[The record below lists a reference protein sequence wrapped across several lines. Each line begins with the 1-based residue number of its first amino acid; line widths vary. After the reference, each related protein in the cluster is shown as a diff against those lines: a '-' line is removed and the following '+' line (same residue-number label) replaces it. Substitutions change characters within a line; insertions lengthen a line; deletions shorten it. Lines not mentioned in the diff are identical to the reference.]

1 MTAAKRDIVDP
12 AARVSV
18 VHLAGF
24 TLPEDGPHARAHL
37 LAEAD
42 RTEAYR
48 AKYDRHTLFYD
59 CVRLDGQ
66 DRLLFTA
73 PRFLNLWPLFRDGL
87 RIDGTRPRRLSRRTY
102 PKYELVQAPAP
113 RDRVT
118 LEIDGR
124 ETEIVPNAP
133 LAPRFAGL
141 NAVMT
146 MNRNNRLDWIADWLT
161 FHVRAHGLE
170 AALIKDNGSDAYTL
184 DDLARCVAS
193 VKGLKTAVVMS
204 APFEYG
210 TELPRRASPVSPMF
224 LQLALMNLARVETLS
239 RARAVLNAD
248 IDELIAARSG
258 ARVFDAARRRWPL
271 PVRIPGFYTYPAR
284 ASGSDGRPQHE
295 HVFRAVPDRPA
306 LRKWCIAPGGPF
318 SRIGWFVHQIG
329 GELSRLVPNDRDF
342 HLMHCSATTNDWKK
356 KGRFNRPDAL
366 VRDDAIADML
376 RAYIRDDR

>member
-1 MTAAKRDIVDP
+1 MTAAMRDTADP
-12 AARVSV
+12 DGRVAI
-18 VHLAGF
+18 VHLAGVK
-24 TLPEDGPHARAHL
+24 LPEDGPHARAHL

-113 RDRVT
+113 RDRMT

-239 RARAVLNAD
+239 RARGAQRRYRRVDRRAQRRAPVRRGPPPLAPARQDPGVLHLSRAC
-248 IDELIAARSG
+248 ERVGRAPAARARLSRRARPPRPAQMVHRARRPLQPHRVVRASDRWRAVAAG
-258 ARVFDAARRRWPL
+258 AQRPGFPPHALFRDDQRLEKKGPVQPARCARARRRD
-271 PVRIPGFYTYPAR
+271 RRHAAR
-284 ASGSDGRPQHE
+284 LHPR
-295 HVFRAVPDRPA
+295 
-306 LRKWCIAPGGPF
+306 
-318 SRIGWFVHQIG
+318 
-329 GELSRLVPNDRDF
+329 
-342 HLMHCSATTNDWKK
+342 
-356 KGRFNRPDAL
+356 
-366 VRDDAIADML
+366 
-376 RAYIRDDR
+376 